1 MKIGVLGKI
10 SKVKSQQV
18 IDEFVEFLRSL
29 GYETAMFTTS
39 QEIEGVDVVIVLGG
53 DGAILH
59 SAVSAAQNNVKII
72 GINYGNLGF
81 LTEYEKCSL
90 K

>member
-10 SKVKSQQV
+10 TKVKSQQV
-18 IDEFVEFLRSL
+18 IDELVEFLRSL
-29 GYETAMFTTS
+29 GYETQMFTAP
-39 QEIEGVDVVIVLGG
+39 QEIQGVDVVIVLGG

-59 SAVSAAQNNVKII
+59 SAVPAARNNVKII

-81 LTEYEKCSL
+81 LTE
-90 K
+90 